1 MTNDINNQVDY
12 WNDVAWTKE
21 FTHSVDLTL
30 LREWLPLDSRILD
43 FGCGYGRVCHEL
55 VQAGYRDVVGVDSSA
70 EMIRRGRQQYP
81 GLRLEARGLSELSF
95 PANSFDAVLLI
106 AVLTCIPE
114 DSGQRA
120 LIAELK
126 ALLRPG
132 ALLYISDYPLQ
143 SDERNQQR
151 YAQHVAEL
159 GTYGVFRLSEG
170 AIVRHHS
177 REWLETLTGDF
188 EKLDESQVDAV
199 TMNGHVARA
208 IRYLGRKR

>member
-1 MTNDINNQVDY
+1 VTNDINNQVDY

-126 ALLRPG
+126 ALLRSTSPTIRCSRTNG
-132 ALLYISDYPLQ
+132 ISSATRSTSPSSEPMAYSDYPK
-143 SDERNQQR
+143 
-151 YAQHVAEL
+151 
-159 GTYGVFRLSEG
+159 GP
-170 AIVRHHS
+170 
-177 REWLETLTGDF
+177 
-188 EKLDESQVDAV
+188 
-199 TMNGHVARA
+199 
-208 IRYLGRKR
+208 